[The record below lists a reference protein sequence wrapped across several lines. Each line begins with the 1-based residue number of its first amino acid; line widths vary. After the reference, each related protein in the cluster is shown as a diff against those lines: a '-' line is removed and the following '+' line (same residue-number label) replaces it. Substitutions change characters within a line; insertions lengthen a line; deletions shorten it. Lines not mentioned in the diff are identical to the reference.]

1 MKKTGTRNRERTMRI
16 LKIRFKNLNSL
27 VGQWEIDLT
36 HRAYASDG
44 IFAITG
50 PTGAGKTTILDAVC
64 LALYGRTPRLTKV
77 TKAANEIMSRQT
89 GECFAEVTF
98 ETQVGRFRCHW
109 SQHRARKKP
118 DGELQPPRHE
128 IADADSG
135 KIFEEKL
142 RGVAEQ
148 IETATGMDFDR
159 FTRSMLLAQGG
170 FAAFLQAAP
179 DERAPILEQITGTEI
194 YSEISVRVHER
205 RSEERKKLEILLAE
219 LAGMQILG
227 EEDERRLTSDLERMS
242 LEEADLA
249 RRIVQTNQAVAWL
262 TGMERLERELQL
274 VSEQQK
280 GLQARKEEF
289 VPDGQRLGRAM
300 KALEAAGEHAALASV
315 RREQEADVRSHGE
328 WLNALP
334 GREEQVKRAEAAM
347 KQAGERLAGKKA
359 EQKEAAVVIRKTRE
373 LDLTLREKEAPIRA
387 AADAVSERETA
398 LAALRSGHEADSALL
413 VEKKSGF
420 DEVVQRLA
428 ESAADE
434 GLVEHLAGI
443 RGRFDTLGN
452 LHAQRTAKA
461 EEVKAAEQKAA
472 EADRRGNERAA
483 DLLTRKTDF
492 DSLQNALTQKKSE
505 LEKTLDGFDPADRRN
520 RVTVLK
526 ERKLLLHKVV
536 EADAALT
543 ESNQSFAELNGRHD
557 VLNAKKSEVAE
568 QLRSRMEKHASQER
582 ETNLLEEKVSLLRR
596 IQSLE
601 EARRRLEDGTPCP
614 LCGAVDHP
622 YAQGNVPAPD
632 EAAAALAAARADLKA
647 AAEAVAGL
655 RIEQAEVDKDLEQLA
670 LRKQECT
677 DKIAASAA
685 LVGRGCAELSIEV
698 SPDLSTLLSRL
709 LKENG
714 DTLDRE
720 TKIVQAAET
729 MEKELATLRE
739 SVEKAKDAVVLAERA
754 VQDAAHA
761 KDSAHQ
767 AFERGAREAATL
779 DVQHGKEMSEAQQAV
794 SAYGVGE
801 LSMDVLDSVRHTL
814 TGRRERWISRRK
826 ERSEL
831 ERQIVALDT
840 KTEQQKEQISKTDSE
855 LNVRRD
861 LLDGLLRERET
872 IRRERG
878 ELFGDKNPDTEEARL
893 AEAVAGAEGGVEA
906 SRLEVDDATRELGK
920 LKNSLEVLARSMAER
935 AGQLK
940 AAEETFLIRL
950 NELGFS
956 DEAGYV
962 AARLPEEEREQLQR
976 LAREL
981 EREQTELASME
992 REKQFRSKTE
1002 REKNVTDRPREEL
1015 DREAEDLVAGQKE
1028 LQQGIGG
1035 IRQKLK
1041 DNENLKKR
1049 QRERAIAVEARKK
1062 ECSRWDNLH
1071 ELIGS
1076 ADGKKYRNFAQG
1088 LTFDLMIG
1096 HANRQLRKMT
1106 DRYLLTREDAQP
1118 LELNVVDNY
1127 QAGEIR
1133 STKNLSGGESF
1144 IVSLSLALGLSRMAG
1159 KKVRVDSLFLDE
1171 GFGTLDEES
1180 LDTALETLAR
1190 LQQDGKIIGVI
1201 SHVAALKERIP
1212 TQIQIIPRTG
1222 GRSVIDGPGCVCL

>member
-1 MKKTGTRNRERTMRI
+1 MRKSRRLPSSFEAAWKSTRRRNGKRTCWKRRFPSSGGYRAWKK
-16 LKIRFKNLNSL
+16 
-27 VGQWEIDLT
+27 
-36 HRAYASDG
+36 
-44 IFAITG
+44 
-50 PTGAGKTTILDAVC
+50 PGAGW
-64 LALYGRTPRLTKV
+64 RTAHPV
-77 TKAANEIMSRQT
+77 
-89 GECFAEVTF
+89 
-98 ETQVGRFRCHW
+98 
-109 SQHRARKKP
+109 
-118 DGELQPPRHE
+118 
-128 IADADSG
+128 
-135 KIFEEKL
+135 
-142 RGVAEQ
+142 
-148 IETATGMDFDR
+148 
-159 FTRSMLLAQGG
+159 RS
-170 FAAFLQAAP
+170 AAP
-179 DERAPILEQITGTEI
+179 
-194 YSEISVRVHER
+194 
-205 RSEERKKLEILLAE
+205 
-219 LAGMQILG
+219 
-227 EEDERRLTSDLERMS
+227 
-242 LEEADLA
+242 
-249 RRIVQTNQAVAWL
+249 W
-262 TGMERLERELQL
+262 
-274 VSEQQK
+274 
-280 GLQARKEEF
+280 
-289 VPDGQRLGRAM
+289 
-300 KALEAAGEHAALASV
+300 
-315 RREQEADVRSHGE
+315 
-328 WLNALP
+328 
-334 GREEQVKRAEAAM
+334 
-347 KQAGERLAGKKA
+347 
-359 EQKEAAVVIRKTRE
+359 
-373 LDLTLREKEAPIRA
+373 
-387 AADAVSERETA
+387 
-398 LAALRSGHEADSALL
+398 
-413 VEKKSGF
+413 
-420 DEVVQRLA
+420 
-428 ESAADE
+428 
-434 GLVEHLAGI
+434 
-443 RGRFDTLGN
+443 
-452 LHAQRTAKA
+452 
-461 EEVKAAEQKAA
+461 
-472 EADRRGNERAA
+472 
-483 DLLTRKTDF
+483 
-492 DSLQNALTQKKSE
+492 
-505 LEKTLDGFDPADRRN
+505 
-520 RVTVLK
+520 
-526 ERKLLLHKVV
+526 
-536 EADAALT
+536 
-543 ESNQSFAELNGRHD
+543 
-557 VLNAKKSEVAE
+557 
-568 QLRSRMEKHASQER
+568 
-582 ETNLLEEKVSLLRR
+582 
-596 IQSLE
+596 
-601 EARRRLEDGTPCP
+601 
-614 LCGAVDHP
+614 DHP

-655 RIEQAEVDKDLEQLA
+655 RIEQAEVDKDLEQLS

-677 DKIAASAA
+677 DKIAASEA

-698 SPDLSTLLSRL
+698 SRTVSTLLSRL

-739 SVEKAKDAVVLAERA
+739 SVEKAKDAGRFGRARRAGCGSRKRLRPPGVRTRRQGSRNARRSAWQGNERSTTSGVRLRGRGVV
-754 VQDAAHA
+754 
-761 KDSAHQ
+761 
-767 AFERGAREAATL
+767 
-779 DVQHGKEMSEAQQAV
+779 HGRPGLG
-794 SAYGVGE
+794 SAY
-801 LSMDVLDSVRHTL
+801 
-814 TGRRERWISRRK
+814 
-826 ERSEL
+826 
-831 ERQIVALDT
+831 
-840 KTEQQKEQISKTDSE
+840 
-855 LNVRRD
+855 
-861 LLDGLLRERET
+861 LDGSPRTVDFASEGTVGTRTADRRSGHENGTAKGTDQQNRFRTQRATGPARCLLRERET

-1222 GRSVIDGPGCVCL
+1222 GRSGYRRSGVRGRGLNTSNDIRPTKTLNFNNSAFPERGDNLIRRGTSLKSSPAGVTIDCSKVCAAWARRTMSTILSASSPRNRIFWTNSTSWRPSIAKPRRGDWRSFTTRHRHPNLSMERVRSSPRPPRAGCPNVNFAGEWPRPGNSVSTSRSRSTITASRE